1 MNKLVSILLVL
12 FLAACSSQTNIK
24 ESTIT
29 EELKIKLIF
38 HNEEVVVN
46 LQDNATSQDLLASLP
61 LTVTF
66 EDYAG
71 TEKISYLPNK
81 LSTDGAPAGFDPSI
95 GDLAYYAPWG
105 NLALF
110 YKDFGYSNSLIKL
123 GAIDAGIDKLA
134 NMQGDFTVT
143 IERME

>member
-1 MNKLVSILLVL
+1 MLVL
-12 FLAACSSQTNIK
+12 FLVACSSQTTIK

-29 EELKIKLIF
+29 EELKIKLVF

-46 LQDNATSQDLLASLP
+46 LQDHATSQDLLASLP
-61 LTVTF
+61 LTLTF

-71 TEKISYLPNK
+71 TEKISYLSNK
-81 LSTDGAPAGFDPSI
+81 LSTDGAPSGFDPSI

-110 YKDFGYSNSLIKL
+110 YKDFGYSSSLIKL